1 MLKVEHY
8 QLDLVGFPL
17 GTASALDPDSW
28 SWTLFISGV
37 AQGVRHQL
45 CVGILTCAHKGVHD
59 TTASLLS

>member
-37 AQGVRHQL
+37 AQGVRHQS
-45 CVGILTCAHKGVHD
+45 CVGILTSVLIKVYMTPQHPY
-59 TTASLLS
+59 